1 MNTITLDS
9 CYHDVPK
16 EGDFVKLKNTGAIYF
31 VKKVEKIQTGEGM
44 DIEAATRFTLQRLHW
59 YHRVWFWIKRNVY
72 GK

>member
-1 MNTITLDS
+1 MDTIQLDS

-16 EGDFVKLKNTGAIYF
+16 KGDFVKLANNRATYF
-31 VKKVEKIQTGEGM
+31 VKKIEYIQTGTGM
-44 DIEAATRFTLQRLHW
+44 DIEASTRYTLQKLHW